1 MPAEDHTEN
10 HPGVAETVAS
20 ASQQTSMIFYGWWV
34 VFASAIGIALH
45 IGPIVVGTFGV
56 FLKSLNQEF
65 GWSRG
70 QISFAFS
77 LFAIAGA
84 ISAPIVGRMVDYTGA
99 RRVVLPATFL
109 FGLGVVALSVL
120 SGHIWVLYAI
130 YLYIGGVGSGTTPI
144 PYAKVITRWF
154 DRRRGLALGLTVAAS
169 SLSLAAMPSLAQA
182 LIVGVG
188 WRHAYAII
196 ALLVMSAIPVVAL
209 LFRESPQAMGLQ
221 PDGATTGPTYGARQD
236 DGDKN
241 IAFSQAWRSNTFW
254 LIAVPFFLMSFSFH
268 GCILHLVPM
277 LTDRGVS
284 PGDAA
289 TAASMVGAGGLVARL
304 GSGFLLDLFFAPSV
318 AVSLF
323 SSSTI
328 GLILLW
334 SGASGVVPFAAGFL
348 VGIGQGA
355 ELDIIPYM
363 VSRYFGSAAFAHI
376 YGYLFA
382 SFLLGAVLG
391 PPLMGF
397 GFDLIGSYRPIIGVL
412 AFSTVF
418 AVGLISR
425 LGPYSETG
433 LAPVAA

>member
-1 MPAEDHTEN
+1 VKNQILTEN
-10 HPGVAETVAS
+10 TPVADRQPAG
-20 ASQQTSMIFYGWWV
+20 IFYGWWV
-34 VFASAIGIALH
+34 VFAAAVGIALH

-56 FLKSLNQEF
+56 FLKPLNQEF

-84 ISAPIVGRMVDYTGA
+84 VSAPVVGRLVDYAGA
-99 RRVVLPATFL
+99 RRVVLPATSL
-109 FGLGVVALSVL
+109 YGLGVLALALL
-120 SGHIWVLYAI
+120 SGHIWLLYTI
-130 YLYIGGVGSGTTPI
+130 YLYIGVVGSGTTPI

-182 LIVGVG
+182 LIVALG
-188 WRHAYAII
+188 WRHAYVII
-196 ALLVMSAIPVVAL
+196 ALMVLGAIPVIAL
-209 LFRESPQAMGLQ
+209 LLRESPQTMGLE
-221 PDGATTGPTYGARQD
+221 PDGATTGQTSDARPY
-236 DGDKN
+236 DGDEDV
-241 IAFSQAWRSNTFW
+241 AFSQAWRSNTFW
-254 LIAVPFFLMSFSFH
+254 LIAGPFFLMSLSFH
-268 GCILHLVPM
+268 GCIVHLVPL

-284 PGDAA
+284 PRDAA
-289 TAASMVGAGGLVARL
+289 TAASLVGAGGLVARL
-304 GSGFLLDLFFAPSV
+304 GSGLLLDLFFAPSV

-334 SGASGVVPFAAGFL
+334 SGAPGFVPFAAGFL

-397 GFDLIGSYRPIIGVL
+397 GFDTIGSYRPIIGIL
-412 AFSTVF
+412 AFSTLL

-425 LGPYSETG
+425 LGPYSETK

>member
-1 MPAEDHTEN
+1 M
-10 HPGVAETVAS
+10 
-20 ASQQTSMIFYGWWV
+20 
-34 VFASAIGIALH
+34 VFAAAVGIALH
-45 IGPIVVGTFGV
+45 IGPVVVGTFGV
-56 FLKSLNQEF
+56 FLKPLNQEF

-84 ISAPIVGRMVDYTGA
+84 ISAPVVGRLVDYGGA

-109 FGLGVVALSVL
+109 FGLGVVGLALL
-120 SGHIWVLYAI
+120 SGHLLLLYAI
-130 YLYIGGVGSGTTPI
+130 YLYIGIVGSGTTPI

-169 SLSLAAMPSLAQA
+169 SLSLAAMPSLAQV
-182 LIVGVG
+182 LIVVVG
-188 WRHAYAII
+188 WRHAYMII
-196 ALLVMSAIPVVAL
+196 ALMVLGAIPVVAL
-209 LFRESPQAMGLQ
+209 LLRESPQTMGLR
-221 PDGATTGPTYGARQD
+221 PDGATTGQTCDARPH
-236 DGDKN
+236 DGDEDV
-241 IAFSQAWRSNTFW
+241 AFSQAWRSNTFW
-254 LIAVPFFLMSFSFH
+254 LIAVPFFLMSLSFH
-268 GCILHLVPM
+268 GCILHLVPL
-277 LTDRGVS
+277 LTDRGLS
-284 PGDAA
+284 PSDAA
-289 TAASMVGAGGLVARL
+289 TAASLVGAGGLVARL

-323 SSSTI
+323 LSSTV

-334 SGASGVVPFAAGFL
+334 SGAPGSVPFAAGFL

-382 SFLLGAVLG
+382 SFLLGAVVG

-397 GFDLIGSYRPIIGVL
+397 GFDMIGSYRPIIGVL
-412 AFSTVF
+412 ALSTLF

-425 LGPYSETG
+425 LGPYSETK
-433 LAPVAA
+433 LAHVAA